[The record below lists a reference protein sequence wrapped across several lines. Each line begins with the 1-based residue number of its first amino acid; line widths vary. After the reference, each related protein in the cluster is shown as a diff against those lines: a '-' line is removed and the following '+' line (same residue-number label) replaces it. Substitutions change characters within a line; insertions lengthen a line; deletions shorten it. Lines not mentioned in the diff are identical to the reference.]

1 MLKSSK
7 PRPLTA
13 HWAAMK
19 EFDEGMYEK
28 CTAWRDALTY
38 NATLPLREKEMIMI
52 AMTCL
57 ARFEAGIR
65 THVRYGLAEGLTRD
79 EIIACATL
87 PMLIGGIPVFSE
99 GIKTV
104 LDELDKIKKE
114 GGSK

>member
-1 MLKSSK
+1 MLKSSV

-38 NATLPLREKEMIMI
+38 NPTIPLREKEMIMI

-57 ARFEAGIR
+57 VRFEPGIR

-79 EIIACATL
+79 EIISCATL
-87 PMLIGGIPVFSE
+87 PMLIGGITVFSE
-99 GIKTV
+99 GIKVV
-104 LDELDKIKKE
+104 LDELEQCEKK
-114 GGSK
+114 GGSE